1 MMRRLS
7 AVAIPLLAAT
17 LAVAAE
23 PAPVTATSS
32 KLAPQPKLD
41 LSVYPPTIQLDTA
54 RDYQSFIAV
63 VRRPD
68 DVTLDVTDTADWKL
82 ADAKFAKIEGNQ
94 VVPVADG
101 ETELVCEFGTSE
113 VRIPVKVSRSDEKLP
128 ISFEKDIVPIMTRS
142 GCNTGS
148 CHGAARGK
156 DGFMISLFGYD
167 PPGDYQRITREI
179 GMRRINLAVPEE
191 SLFLTKSTR

>member
-7 AVAIPLLAAT
+7 VT
-17 LAVAAE
+17 LAFLMVTATSGNSAE
-23 PAPVTATSS
+23 PAPAAASS
-32 KLAPQPKLD
+32 STGVARTKVNLAVFPE
-41 LSVYPPTIQLDTA
+41 TIQLDTA

-68 DVTLDVTDTADWKL
+68 DVTLEVTETAAWKL
-82 ADAKFAKIEGNQ
+82 TNEKFARIEGNKL
-94 VVPVADG
+94 VPVADG
-101 ETELVCEFGTSE
+101 ETELVCDFGDTQIR
-113 VRIPVKVSRSDEKLP
+113 VPVKVTRSAEKLP

-167 PPGDYQRITREI
+167 PAGDYDRITRE
-179 GMRRINLAVPEE
+179 
-191 SLFLTKSTR
+191 